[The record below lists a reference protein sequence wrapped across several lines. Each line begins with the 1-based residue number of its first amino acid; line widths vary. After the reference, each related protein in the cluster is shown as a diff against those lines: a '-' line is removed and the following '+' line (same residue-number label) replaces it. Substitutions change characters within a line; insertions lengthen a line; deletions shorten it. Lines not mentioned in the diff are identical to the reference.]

1 MNFLT
6 EIEGMIMSTV
16 EQYVVNSNIF
26 LAEAVELMG
35 RNKHKGL
42 IIVEDEKVIG
52 VFTRQDLV
60 RCVHFFGMQSIV
72 LKKFINRKF
81 LYCIDEIDQE
91 IIENTNKSLI
101 PILNQDQTLKD
112 IYFPEKKS
120 KKNNYEYPVVIM
132 AGGLGTRL
140 YPYTK
145 ILPKPLV
152 PVNGTPMVE
161 LIINRFHEIGTD
173 KFYLIVNHKKEMI
186 EAYFDNL
193 EKEYQVKYAE
203 ETQQLGTGGGLYFV
217 KEMINQT
224 FFLTNCDILLLE
236 DYDEI
241 FEFHKKSGN
250 KVTMIVSV
258 KSMKVPYGVMDVD
271 ANQTIKAF
279 HEKPTYGMLV
289 NTGIYVVEPEVFGY
303 IELEEKIDFPS
314 LLQRMIANEEKIGV
328 YPITE
333 DKWIDMGQVE
343 EYKQACNVI
352 KDL

>member
-1 MNFLT
+1 MSV
-6 EIEGMIMSTV
+6 IEN
-16 EQYVVNSNIF
+16 YVVNSDIY
-26 LAEAVELMG
+26 LAEAVDLMSK
-35 RNKHKGL
+35 NKYKGL
-42 IIVEDEKVIG
+42 VVVEDLKVIG

-60 RCVHFFGMQSIV
+60 KCVHFFGMQSIK
-72 LKKFINRKF
+72 LNNFINRNF
-81 LYCIDEIDQE
+81 LYFIDKIDEE
-91 IIENTNKSLI
+91 KVKNTQKSLI
-101 PILNQDQTLKD
+101 PILRKNLTLKD
-112 IYFPEKKS
+112 IYFPEKKCEC
-120 KKNNYEYPVVIM
+120 KNLGYPVVIM

-161 LIINRFHEIGTD
+161 LIINRFYDRGSK

-193 EKEYQVKYAE
+193 EKGYQVCYAE

-217 KEMINQT
+217 RNNINET

-236 DYDEI
+236 NYDEI
-241 FEFHKKSGN
+241 FEFHKNSKN
-250 KVTMIVSV
+250 AVTMIVSV
-258 KSMKVPYGVMDVD
+258 KSIKVPYGVMDVD
-271 ANQTIKAF
+271 ANQIIKAF

-289 NTGIYVVEPEVFGY
+289 NTGIYVVEPCVFNY
-303 IELEEKIDFPS
+303 IENEEKIDFPT
-314 LLQRMIANEEKIGV
+314 LLQRMITSGEKIGV

-343 EYKQACNVI
+343 EYKQAEKLLYNYNLEEN
-352 KDL
+352 KYDM